1 VAPQLIFNQ
10 NLDGWL
16 TVFFTIVLWVVIV
29 DMLRVA
35 SRRMRGLPVPTGS
48 EAPYVASKLNVGSG
62 GLHGV
67 GTATEARA

>member
-16 TVFFTIVLWVVIV
+16 TVFFTLVLWIVIV
-29 DMLRVA
+29 DMLRIA

-48 EAPYVASKLNVGSG
+48 EAPYTLSHLNGVSVP
-62 GLHGV
+62 LHGV
-67 GTATEARA
+67 GATSEARA